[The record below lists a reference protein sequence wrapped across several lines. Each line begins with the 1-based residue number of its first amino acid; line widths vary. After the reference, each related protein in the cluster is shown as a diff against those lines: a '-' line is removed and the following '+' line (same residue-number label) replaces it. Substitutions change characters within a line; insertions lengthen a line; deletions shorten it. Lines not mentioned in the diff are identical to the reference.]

1 MISRAFFLAAAA
13 AVFISHPAVAQD
25 AVAAPTPAQSVES
38 FESWTVE
45 CQTVTDAAATATR
58 LCEAAQT
65 YKNQKTG
72 NEVARVAF
80 GLLADQEGG
89 EKTMR
94 LGMRTLVDVSF
105 ETQPDILSADSTI
118 LTGKMQRCTGGFCYT
133 SFEVTDADL
142 ETLQAAT
149 DLKLRFPI
157 GNGSLLQINMS
168 ANGLKDALA
177 VLRTR
182 SAQ

>member
-1 MISRAFFLAAAA
+1 MTSRAFFLAAMAA
-13 AVFISHPAVAQD
+13 AIVTFPALAQD
-25 AVAAPTPAQSVES
+25 ATPTPAQSVES

-45 CQTVTDAAATATR
+45 CATGTDAAATATR
-58 LCEAAQT
+58 ICEAAQT

-80 GLLADQEGG
+80 GLLAAEAGA

-105 ETQPDILSADSTI
+105 ATQPDILSGDATI
-118 LTGKMQRCTGGFCYT
+118 LTGKMQRCTGGFCYST
-133 SFEVTDADL
+133 FDVTDADL

-157 GNGSLLQINMS
+157 GNGSQLQIGMS
-168 ANGLKDALA
+168 ANGLKDALE
-177 VLRTR
+177 VLRSR